1 MFDNHQNDDQP
12 RAYVV
17 LDIESAVLDESGHR
31 RYQQMERWC
40 PSRDSDKSRR
50 GYKRGEDPL
59 KTPRWVFQTIT
70 TAAAMVLVEHQDGNL
85 EVARFVTLSAP
96 EHDERAVVAGLLDVL
111 TDAPAGAAIASW
123 AGSFHDISLIVMA
136 AMKHGLTLP
145 GGWRWLAFGGQH
157 RTRHVDFARN
167 VTGGLKMK
175 PIHLAEV
182 AAALD
187 IPAKLTVPP
196 FAVAGLIE
204 AGAWGAVAS
213 AVEVDCIS
221 TALLLARW
229 RRLFDDR
236 AEVRVVEDRILRQVE
251 ELRPNRLYIPALR
264 AHRAAGLNAVA
275 ANDRAPIPWVTGY
288 AA

>member
-1 MFDNHQNDDQP
+1 MFDNRITEDQP
-12 RAYVV
+12 RSYIVI
-17 LDIESAVLDESGHR
+17 DIESAVLDESGHR
-31 RYQQMERWC
+31 RYQQMERWV

-50 GYKRGEDPL
+50 GYKRSEDPL

-85 EVARFVTLSAP
+85 EVARFVTLGAP

-111 TDAPAGAAIASW
+111 ADAPTGAAIASW
-123 AGSFHDISLIVMA
+123 AGSFHDVSLIVMA

-145 GGWRWLAFGGQH
+145 KGWGWLAFGGQH
-157 RTRHVDFARN
+157 RTRHVDFARI

-175 PIHLAEV
+175 PIHMAEV

-187 IPAKLTVPP
+187 IPAKLTIPP

-204 AGAWGAVAS
+204 AGAWAAVAS

-229 RRLFDDR
+229 RKLFDDR
-236 AEVRVVEDRILRQVE
+236 AEVQVVQDRILRQIE
-251 ELRPNRLYIPALR
+251 ALRPNRPYIPALR
-264 AHRAAGLNAVA
+264 AHRAAGLNAIV
-275 ANDRAPIPWVTGY
+275 ANDVTIPWVTGY

>member
-1 MFDNHQNDDQP
+1 MFDNHPTDHQP

-31 RYQQMERWC
+31 RYQQMERWD
-40 PSRDSDKSRR
+40 PSRDGDKSRR
-50 GYKRGEDPL
+50 GYKRSEDPL

-70 TAAAMVLVEHQDGNL
+70 TAAAMILVEHQDGNL
-85 EVARFVTLSAP
+85 EVARFVTLGAT

-111 TDAPAGAAIASW
+111 ADAPAGAAIASW
-123 AGSFHDISLIVMA
+123 AGSFHDVSLIVMA
-136 AMKHGLTLP
+136 AMKHSLTLP
-145 GGWRWLAFGGQH
+145 KGWRWLAFGGQH
-157 RTRHVDFARN
+157 RMRHVDFARI

-175 PIHLAEV
+175 PIHMAEV

-204 AGAWGAVAS
+204 AAAWDAVAS

-229 RRLFDDR
+229 RKLFDDR
-236 AEVRVVEDRILRQVE
+236 AEVQVIEDRILRQVE
-251 ELRPNRLYIPALR
+251 ELRPNRPYIPALR
-264 AHRAAGLNAVA
+264 AHRAAGLKAIV
-275 ANDRAPIPWVTGY
+275 ANDATIPWVTGY